1 MAELSIF
8 PDGGKLPNS
17 VRELADQINADGGA
31 ALAAYQEPVGDH
43 WHLFAMIPT
52 SKLEPTPFQR
62 DLSPAH
68 MKRLVEVMKKLKRF
82 TEPIVVVRSGDG
94 YWTPN
99 GNHRRAA
106 AAKLGAEMIPA
117 IVMPEPE
124 VAYQILALNTEKAH
138 NLKDKALEV
147 IRMYRGRL
155 ESQPRASE
163 KDFEFEFEKAAFIT
177 LGLCYEQKKKFS
189 GGAYSPILTRVDTFM
204 SKPLREAMEE
214 REERAATV
222 QHADDLVNEL
232 VAKGKKRGLM
242 HPYLKNFIIARCNPL
257 TRVRK
262 TMPTYK
268 AAMSSLTKSLE
279 EFDLGKIH
287 FGQVREA
294 ANLVA
299 AASAEPS

>member
-31 ALAAYQEPVGDH
+31 ALAAYQEPVGKH
-43 WHLFAMIPT
+43 WQLFALIPI
-52 SKLEPTPFQR
+52 SKLQPTPFQR

-106 AAKLGAEMIPA
+106 VIKLGAEMIPA

-177 LGLCYEQKKKFS
+177 LGLCYEKSKKFS

-204 SKPLREAMEE
+204 TKPLREAIEE
-214 REERAATV
+214 REERAAAV
-222 QHADDLVNEL
+222 QHADELVNEL

-294 ANLVA
+294 ATIA
-299 AASAEPS
+299 AAVSSEPS

>member
-1 MAELSIF
+1 MAELSVF
-8 PDGGKLPNS
+8 PNHGKPPES
-17 VRELADQINADGGA
+17 IHRLAEQVEADGGA

-52 SKLEPTPFQR
+52 AKLEPTPFQR

-82 TEPIVVVRSGDG
+82 TEPIVVVRSESG

-106 AAKLGAEMIPA
+106 ITKIGAEMIPA
-117 IVMPEPE
+117 IVMPDPD

-147 IRMYRGRL
+147 IRMYRGRI
-155 ESQPRASE
+155 EGRPRAAE
-163 KDFEFEFEKAAFIT
+163 KDFEFEFEKAAYIT

-189 GGAYSPILTRVDTFM
+189 GGAYSPILTRVDTFIN
-204 SKPLREAMEE
+204 KPLKEAFEE
-214 REERAATV
+214 REERAAMV
-222 QHADDLVNEL
+222 QRADELVNDLV
-232 VAKGKKRGLM
+232 ADGKKRGLT
-242 HPYLKNFIIARCNPL
+242 HPYLKNFIVARCNPL

-262 TMPTYK
+262 TVPTYK
-268 AAMSSLTKSLE
+268 SAVGSLIKSLE

-287 FGQVREA
+287 FGQVRA
-294 ANLVA
+294 AATIAAA
-299 AASAEPS
+299 AASEPT

>member
-1 MAELSIF
+1 MPELAIF
-8 PDGGKLPNS
+8 PEGGKLPTS
-17 VRELADQINADGGA
+17 VRELAQQINADGGA

-43 WHLFAMIPT
+43 WHLFAMIPMAI
-52 SKLEPTPFQR
+52 LEPTPFQR

-68 MKRLVEVMKKLKRF
+68 MKRLTEVMKKLKRF
-82 TEPIVVVRSGDG
+82 TEPIVVVRADGG

-99 GNHRRAA
+99 GNHRRGAMN
-106 AAKLGAEMIPA
+106 KLGAKMIPA

-155 ESQPRASE
+155 ESQPSAIE
-163 KDFEFEFEKAAFIT
+163 KSFEFEFEKAAFIT

-204 SKPLREAMEE
+204 NKPLHDAMEE

-268 AAMSSLTKSLE
+268 AAMASLTKSLE

-299 AASAEPS
+299 AASADPS

>member
-1 MAELSIF
+1 MAELSVF
-8 PDGGKLPNS
+8 PDGGKPPHS
-17 VRELADQINADGGA
+17 VRELAEQINADGGA

-43 WHLFAMIPT
+43 WHLFAMIPAA
-52 SKLEPTPFQR
+52 KLEPTPFQR

-68 MKRLVEVMKKLKRF
+68 MKRLVDVMKKLKRF
-82 TEPIVVVRSGDG
+82 TEPIVVVRADGG

-106 AAKLGAEMIPA
+106 VTKLGAKLIPA

-155 ESQPRASE
+155 EGQPRASE
-163 KDFEFEFEKAAFIT
+163 KEFEFEFEKAAYIT
-177 LGLCYEQKKKFS
+177 LGLCYEEKKKFS

-204 SKPLREAMEE
+204 SKPLREAIAE

-222 QHADDLVNEL
+222 QRADDLVNEL

-268 AAMSSLTKSLE
+268 AAMASLTKSLE

-294 ANLVA
+294 ATIA
-299 AASAEPS
+299 AAVSSEPS

>member
-1 MAELSIF
+1 MAELAVF

-17 VRELADQINADGGA
+17 VRDLATQIDGDGGA
-31 ALAAYQEPVGDH
+31 ALAAFQEPVGDH
-43 WHLFAMIPT
+43 WHLFALIPI
-52 SKLEPTPFQR
+52 SKLQPTPFQR

-106 AAKLGAEMIPA
+106 VIKLGAEMIPA

-177 LGLCYEQKKKFS
+177 LGLCYEKSKKFS

-204 SKPLREAMEE
+204 TKPLREAIEE
-214 REERAATV
+214 REERAAAV
-222 QHADDLVNEL
+222 QHADELVNEL

-294 ANLVA
+294 ATIA
-299 AASAEPS
+299 AAVSSEPS

>member
-1 MAELSIF
+1 MAELSVF
-8 PDGGKLPNS
+8 PDGGKPPHS
-17 VRELADQINADGGA
+17 VRELAEQINADGGA

-52 SKLEPTPFQR
+52 DKLEPTPFQR

-68 MKRLVEVMKKLKRF
+68 MKRLIEVMKKLKRF
-82 TEPIVVVRSGDG
+82 TEPIVVVRADRG

-106 AAKLGAEMIPA
+106 VTKLGAKMIPA

-155 ESQPRASE
+155 EGQPRASE
-163 KDFEFEFEKAAFIT
+163 KDFEFEFEKAAYIT
-177 LGLCYEQKKKFS
+177 LGLCYEGKKKFS

-204 SKPLREAMEE
+204 NKPLREAMEE
-214 REERAATV
+214 REERAAMV
-222 QHADDLVNEL
+222 QRADDLVNEL
-232 VAKGKKRGLM
+232 VAKAKKRGLM

-262 TMPTYK
+262 TMPAYK
-268 AAMSSLTKSLE
+268 AAMASLTKSLE

-287 FGQVREA
+287 FGQIREA
-294 ANLVA
+294 ATIA
-299 AASAEPS
+299 AAVSSEPT

>member
-1 MAELSIF
+1 MAQLSIF
-8 PDGGKLPNS
+8 PDRGKLPDS
-17 VRELADQINADGGA
+17 VRELAAQIDADGGA

-43 WHLFAMIPT
+43 WQLFAMIPT

-68 MKRLVEVMKKLKRF
+68 MKRLTEVMKKLKRF
-82 TEPIVVVRSGDG
+82 TEPIVVVRADGG

-106 AAKLGAEMIPA
+106 VTKLGAKMIPA

-147 IRMYRGRL
+147 IRMYRGRM
-155 ESQPRASE
+155 ESQPRANE
-163 KDFEFEFEKAAFIT
+163 KDFEFEFEKAAYIT

-204 SKPLREAMEE
+204 NKPIRDAMGE
-214 REERAATV
+214 REERAAEV

-268 AAMSSLTKSLE
+268 TALASLTKSLE

-299 AASAEPS
+299 AASVEPS

>member
-1 MAELSIF
+1 MELAIF
-8 PDGGKLPNS
+8 PEGGKIPDA
-17 VRELADQINADGGA
+17 VRELAEQVNADGGA

-43 WHLFAMIPT
+43 WHIFAMIPMAM
-52 SKLEPTPFQR
+52 LEPTPFQR

-68 MKRLVEVMKKLKRF
+68 MKRLVEVMKKIKRF
-82 TEPIVVVRSGDG
+82 TEPIVVVRSEGG

-106 AAKLGAEMIPA
+106 MSKLGAKMIPA
-117 IVMPEPE
+117 IVMPERE

-177 LGLCYEQKKKFS
+177 LGLCYEQNKKFS

-204 SKPLREAMEE
+204 SKPIREAMEE
-214 REERAATV
+214 REERAREV
-222 QHADDLVNEL
+222 QHADELVSEL

-268 AAMSSLTKSLE
+268 AAMTSLTKSLE

-299 AASAEPS
+299 AASADPS